1 MNKRRNNNR
10 TKKHFLETD
19 SQSMLLY
26 QNLLKNEK
34 YWRNS
39 GQYYLAKEY
48 EKRARKEGINPCDGR
63 APQFVEWLK
72 EQFERTGLDY
82 NYPEEEIESFFS

>member
-48 EKRARKEGINPCDGR
+48 EKRAKLLMNGDIKNASVVVKTEGMYCPTRKSSLG
-63 APQFVEWLK
+63 
-72 EQFERTGLDY
+72 Y
-82 NYPEEEIESFFS
+82 

>member
-10 TKKHFLETD
+10 TKKHFFETD

-34 YWRNS
+34 YWRNN
-39 GQYYLAKEY
+39 GQYYIAKEY
-48 EKRARKEGINPCDGR
+48 EKRAKLLLNGDIENASLVVKTEGMYCPTRKSSLG
-63 APQFVEWLK
+63 
-72 EQFERTGLDY
+72 Y
-82 NYPEEEIESFFS
+82 